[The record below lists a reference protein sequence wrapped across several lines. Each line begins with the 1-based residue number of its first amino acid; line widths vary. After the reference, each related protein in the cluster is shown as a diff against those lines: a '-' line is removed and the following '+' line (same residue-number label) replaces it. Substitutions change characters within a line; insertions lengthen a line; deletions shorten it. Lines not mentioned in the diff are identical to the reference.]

1 MRRCCNRMWRWADT
15 AQITIWIRE
24 VIYDSKYTLVSIF
37 KCGLLCQLGGS
48 VTKKKSCRPSLLQ
61 QPKYLLT
68 YCVILE
74 LLQMR
79 RYNAFRACLSTTE
92 TTLMISSANLKSLL
106 TCNKAT
112 MLRLPKNHSGE
123 PLENAWET
131 FFLKTKTSWTTEATS
146 RKPKHSSSSTSTSSF
161 LFSVISLAL
170 NSIFTWFFVFLRCD
184 ISWILGQWRSCSPLV
199 ILKKWWNSLKD
210 NRNLFMT
217 SLKLL
222 KDGLTFFKDPFDI
235 LEDFLR
241 TL

>member
-48 VTKKKSCRPSLLQ
+48 VTKKKSCRSSLLQ

-123 PLENAWET
+123 PLEHLQTPPMPREKMLEKL
-131 FFLKTKTSWTTEATS
+131 FFKKTLKTSWTTETTS

-184 ISWILGQWRSCSPLV
+184 ISWILGQ
-199 ILKKWWNSLKD
+199 
-210 NRNLFMT
+210 
-217 SLKLL
+217 
-222 KDGLTFFKDPFDI
+222 
-235 LEDFLR
+235 
-241 TL
+241 

>member
-15 AQITIWIRE
+15 AQITIWIRG

-92 TTLMISSANLKSLL
+92 TTLVISSANLKSLL

-123 PLENAWET
+123 PLEPLQTPPMPREKMLEKL
-131 FFLKTKTSWTTEATS
+131 FFLKTKTSWTTETTS

-184 ISWILGQWRSCSPLV
+184 ISWILGQ
-199 ILKKWWNSLKD
+199 
-210 NRNLFMT
+210 
-217 SLKLL
+217 
-222 KDGLTFFKDPFDI
+222 
-235 LEDFLR
+235 
-241 TL
+241 

>member
-1 MRRCCNRMWRWADT
+1 MRRCCNRMWRWAVT

-37 KCGLLCQLGGS
+37 KCGLLCQLGG
-48 VTKKKSCRPSLLQ
+48 SCRPSLLQ

-112 MLRLPKNHSGE
+112 MLRLPKKHSGE
-123 PLENAWET
+123 PLEPLQTAPMPREKKGLRN
-131 FFLKTKTSWTTEATS
+131 FFLKTLKTSWTTETTS
-146 RKPKHSSSSTSTSSF
+146 RKPKHSSSSTSTSTF

-184 ISWILGQWRSCSPLV
+184 ISWILGQ
-199 ILKKWWNSLKD
+199 
-210 NRNLFMT
+210 
-217 SLKLL
+217 
-222 KDGLTFFKDPFDI
+222 
-235 LEDFLR
+235 
-241 TL
+241 